1 MSAAEGAPALFWPE
15 HAATPASNAITASTV

>member
-15 HAATPASNAITASTV
+15 HATAPASKPSIASTT